1 MSIDEIRSVVW
12 EENLVMLQD
21 TVQRLENM
29 HAVMMERALLRLEGS
44 HAAAFENAVQKLEKT
59 LDERLAKQGN
69 TFDEKLANQETRMNE
84 KFLDIQKLAEQLELR
99 LNQDN
104 ENMDPAA
111 QEAKRRRR
119 SSSMEPGTGGMK
131 SNARDLADFRRHD
144 EEERHTIVFT
154 GFPAKSRK
162 NLVIDYIKLQL
173 KVVLRLAG
181 YAEDFDLKDKIFTPS
196 IRTNVAMLH
205 LPPKKAMFGF
215 LSAWNLAEETGQ
227 ITRFG
232 ENESMIRAKRD
243 KPPAIRK
250 AHGKL
255 WQLSVH
261 FKSLGFGDVEID
273 WRSCSVWIND
283 CEAVKWDMDRDEA
296 VWMEQEM
303 TGHNLQI
310 YVAAAKLALN
320 RPRNS

>member
-1 MSIDEIRSVVW
+1 MSIDEIRAVVR
-12 EENLVMLQD
+12 EENLVVLQD

-29 HAVMMERALLRLEGS
+29 HAILMERALLRLEGTS
-44 HAAAFENAVQKLEKT
+44 AAAFENAVQKLENT
-59 LDERLAKQGN
+59 LDERLAKQEN

-84 KFLDIQKLAEQLELR
+84 KFLDIQKLAAQLELR
-99 LNQDN
+99 LIQDA

-119 SSSMEPGTGGMK
+119 SSSVEPGTGGMK

-154 GFPAKSRK
+154 GFPAKSRR
-162 NLVIDYIKLQL
+162 NLVNDFIKLQL

-181 YAEDFDLKDKIFTPS
+181 YAEDVDLKDRIFAPS
-196 IRTNVAMLH
+196 IRTNIAMLH
-205 LPPKKAMFGF
+205 LPSKKAMFGF

-232 ENESMIRAKRD
+232 ENELVIRAKRD

-261 FKSLGFGDVEID
+261 SKNLGFRDVEID
-273 WRSCSVWIND
+273 WRNCSVWVND
-283 CEAVKWDMDRDEA
+283 CEAVQWDMDRDET

-303 TGHNLQI
+303 TGHNIQI
-310 YVAAAKLALN
+310 DVAAANLALN